1 MPKVAGNTNYK
12 GTFSNY
18 PHSVKGFSSNLGSK
32 TSRGGGGQIRGVASG
47 GYRSLRPASQMLL
60 GTPEFINPTGVHHK
74 TNEESPPKERDRVP
88 EGYELHRISFSPPPH
103 SKGPPSLS
111 EDSSES
117 SMFKQARPLKQPL
130 LYVDVNLGLSRNPA
144 TPLAAGA
151 SSHRI
156 VVCEGDT
163 ADSLSAA
170 FCQKHGLDPQTQ
182 QRLAEL
188 LHIQI
193 DNVLEKINEREGE
206 EDESLIK

>member
-18 PHSVKGFSSNLGSK
+18 PHSAKGFSSNVGSK

-60 GTPEFINPTGVHHK
+60 GTPEFINPTGVHHH
-74 TNEESPPKERDRVP
+74 TNEESPPKERDHVP

-117 SMFKQARPLKQPL
+117 SMFKQARTLKQPL
-130 LYVDVNLGLSRNPA
+130 LYVDMNLGLSSTRTWVSTPSCRASSPMWCSPA
-144 TPLAAGA
+144 RTSPQLSGSGPTPL
-151 SSHRI
+151 
-156 VVCEGDT
+156 T
-163 ADSLSAA
+163 
-170 FCQKHGLDPQTQ
+170 KM
-182 QRLAEL
+182 
-188 LHIQI
+188 
-193 DNVLEKINEREGE
+193 
-206 EDESLIK
+206 